1 MSMISLYVFILI
13 FTAVFLF
20 RFNFVFFIWF
30 GFWFWFFFCVNF
42 CFESYFVVHLLKTFV
57 FGSAFIFIIF
67 GSLIHN
73 DSPWLMSTN

>member
-13 FTAVFLF
+13 FTAVFLL
-20 RFNFVFFIWF
+20 RFCVFVCYLVWF
-30 GFWFWFFFCVNF
+30 LVFCVNF
-42 CFESYFVVHLLKTFV
+42 WFESYFVVHLLKTFV

-73 DSPWLMSTN
+73 DSPRLMSTN